1 QSAAGR
7 QKSPPSAEH
16 PTRRTI
22 GGKSGQPRHRTGH
35 KRPRTMAV
43 PRETAPGETAEMETD
58 SGAGCQPQGPT
69 RFTWLST
76 HTVFPGS
83 DTGRCYLAQ
92 LPAVSRATGST
103 LDKSRFPRTGRAS
116 WEHLS
121 FHVQLLGP

>member
-1 QSAAGR
+1 
-7 QKSPPSAEH
+7 
-16 PTRRTI
+16 
-22 GGKSGQPRHRTGH
+22 
-35 KRPRTMAV
+35 
-43 PRETAPGETAEMETD
+43 METD

-121 FHVQLLGP
+121 FHVQLLGPSNIRAPVLRGTLHRHNCAPGVSRGTRVA